1 MIETLLGVLNSKE
14 ILSNY
19 QIKGFT
25 LGTDDLSKEL
35 NSAPRD
41 ALLASLQISTLL
53 AKSCGKICID
63 GVSINCKDDDGLKYE
78 GIVNVTGKMNED

>member
-35 NSAPRD
+35 NSATRD
-41 ALLASLQISTLL
+41 
-53 AKSCGKICID
+53 C
-63 GVSINCKDDDGLKYE
+63 
-78 GIVNVTGKMNED
+78 